1 MRPGADGKVWTLAV
15 LAKRAIVAQLQGQKD
30 IVPPG
35 HHLDRYR
42 NILDRLIKTTPFPVR
57 ISWLVM
63 FQPFLKKRRMRT
75 CGKLVEIAQRQVRE
89 QRFQSATSWKE
100 ERREQVHALLT
111 HDQIGPGGR
120 GNQTTGPPDRALAA
134 TRR

>member
-15 LAKRAIVAQLQGQKD
+15 LAQRAIVAQLPGQKD

-42 NILDRLIKTTPFPVR
+42 NILDRLIKTAPYPVR

-75 CGKLVEIAQRQVRE
+75 CGKLVEIAQRQVSHSGQE
-89 QRFQSATSWKE
+89 TAE
-100 ERREQVHALLT
+100 ERHRRVPFLLVRTRPFAL
-111 HDQIGPGGR
+111 GGFDPFR
-120 GNQTTGPPDRALAA
+120 
-134 TRR
+134 